1 MWSDP
6 EEIPGWAV
14 SPRGAGYLFGYDATN
29 EVRVLLIRDDDCAG
43 DVADVSG
50 DALCGQL
57 SVRIIHSIPFH
68 CVTDMHT
75 CFFLFISSITT
86 TDWS

>member
-29 EVRVLLIRDDDCAG
+29 EVRVSLIIDADG
-43 DVADVSG
+43 DVADDSE

-57 SVRIIHSIPFH
+57 SEDHPFH
-68 CVTDMHT
+68 FVTDM
-75 CFFLFISSITT
+75 FLPVH
-86 TDWS
+86 